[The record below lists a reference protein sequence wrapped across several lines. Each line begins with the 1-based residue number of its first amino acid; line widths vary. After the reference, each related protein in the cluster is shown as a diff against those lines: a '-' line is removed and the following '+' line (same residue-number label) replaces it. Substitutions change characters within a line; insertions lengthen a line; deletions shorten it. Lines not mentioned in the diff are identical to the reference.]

1 LINSCRDNNAC
12 QSVNGDRA
20 FDELIDCCNDNN
32 QCKDKD
38 ELDIVAAGCVSVS
51 CVYCLNAIS
60 NNLTHTFLIFVY
72 KMQPS
77 KPRVTSL
84 TVVEPDGVS
93 KTVNCC
99 ESGDDNNECQAL
111 LAIAEAEPLDEC
123 VAPSTSEQP
132 SLVPSTQPSAQ
143 PSIVPSESGVP
154 SLMVSV
160 CSCFFVSSTT
170 TTVHASITNI
180 IFCIIH
186 SAG

>member
-1 LINSCRDNNAC
+1 
-12 QSVNGDRA
+12 
-20 FDELIDCCNDNN
+20 
-32 QCKDKD
+32 
-38 ELDIVAAGCVSVS
+38 
-51 CVYCLNAIS
+51 
-60 NNLTHTFLIFVY
+60 
-72 KMQPS
+72 MQP

-99 ESGDDNNECQAL
+99 ESGGFDECSEL
-111 LAIAEAEPLDEC
+111 LPIVQVEEPNEC
-123 VAPSTSEQP
+123 VAPSASEQP

-170 TTVHASITNI
+170 VHASIANI

>member
-1 LINSCRDNNAC
+1 MIN
-12 QSVNGDRA
+12 
-20 FDELIDCCNDNN
+20 
-32 QCKDKD
+32 
-38 ELDIVAAGCVSVS
+38 
-51 CVYCLNAIS
+51 
-60 NNLTHTFLIFVY
+60 
-72 KMQPS
+72 KMQP

-99 ESGDDNNECQAL
+99 ESGGFDECSEL
-111 LAIAEAEPLDEC
+111 LPIVQVEEPNEC

-160 CSCFFVSSTT
+160 CSCF
-170 TTVHASITNI
+170 
-180 IFCIIH
+180 
-186 SAG
+186 